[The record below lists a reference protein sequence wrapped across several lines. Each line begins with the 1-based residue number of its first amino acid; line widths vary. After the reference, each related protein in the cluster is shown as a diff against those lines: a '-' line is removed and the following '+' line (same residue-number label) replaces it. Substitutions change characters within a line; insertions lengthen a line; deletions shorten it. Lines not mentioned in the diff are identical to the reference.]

1 MRVSKVENLLLNA
14 MTEVGYGEIYSVII
28 SPANHSLNVD
38 VSEARREVIET
49 LRTGKEISIL
59 VIHQGEPAY
68 MEIDDKTLGFRCR
81 KKHKLPT
88 K

>member
-1 MRVSKVENLLLNA
+1 MRVSRVEKLLLDTIDA
-14 MTEVGYGEIYSVII
+14 VDYGEIYSVII
-28 SPANHSLNVD
+28 APEVHDLNID
-38 VSEARREVIET
+38 VNEARREVIET

-68 MEIDDKTLGFRCR
+68 MEIDEKTLGFRCR

>member
-1 MRVSKVENLLLNA
+1 MRVSRVEKLLLD
-14 MTEVGYGEIYSVII
+14 TIDEVDYGEIYSVII
-28 SPANHSLNVD
+28 APEVHDLNVD
-38 VSEARREVIET
+38 VNEARREVIET

-68 MEIDDKTLGFRCR
+68 MEIDEKTLGFRCR